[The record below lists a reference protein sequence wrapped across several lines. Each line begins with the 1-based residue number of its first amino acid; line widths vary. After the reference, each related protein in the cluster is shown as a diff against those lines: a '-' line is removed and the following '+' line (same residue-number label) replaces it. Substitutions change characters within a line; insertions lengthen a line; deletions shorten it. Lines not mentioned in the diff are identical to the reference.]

1 MTSAPQAASDKLR
14 LVYDEMSAKFVSQ
27 GLSVDFIDT
36 ARQRYVYQASE
47 LVPLPYAKFPI
58 SLGSDT
64 VRLIVIPL
72 AKVSAQLVE
81 AVSALSRDFQQA
93 LRSGTELY
101 INEPER
107 WHITVFHTSKYD
119 DARPN
124 PLKPL
129 APDFQQTESGH
140 QAPPSGDALHQ
151 EHQTMQKLVGQNQPI
166 NLEVHR
172 VLLADSGTLLVC
184 LVDRDGKLSHLREQ
198 LTRAFPG
205 APTRQTQIMHVSV
218 LRLLTARQLSSE
230 ERQQLQAI
238 CDEYTNKLKGM
249 QITATELWYI
259 YETVF
264 ANIEGKVHA
273 MQTSIAMSLE
283 LED

>member
-1 MTSAPQAASDKLR
+1 MASAPQAASDKLR
-14 LVYDEMSAKFVSQ
+14 IVYDEMSAKFVSQ
-27 GLSVDFIDT
+27 GLNVGFINT
-36 ARQRYVYQASE
+36 ARQRYIYQGSD
-47 LVPLPYAKFPI
+47 LVPLPYAKFPT

-72 AKVSAQLVE
+72 AKASAQLVK

-93 LRSGTELY
+93 LRSGAELY
-101 INEPER
+101 VNEPER

-119 DARPN
+119 DTRPN

-129 APDFQQTESGH
+129 AADLQQTESVH
-140 QAPPSGDALHQ
+140 RAPPSSDALHQ

-184 LVDRDGKLSHLREQ
+184 LIDRDGSLNHLREQ

-205 APTRQTQIMHVSV
+205 APMRQTQIMHVSV
-218 LRLLTARQLSSE
+218 LRLLTAQQLSSE
-230 ERQQLQAI
+230 ERRRLQAI
-238 CDEYTNKLKGM
+238 CDEYTTELKGM
-249 QITATELWYI
+249 QITATELW
-259 YETVF
+259 
-264 ANIEGKVHA
+264 
-273 MQTSIAMSLE
+273 
-283 LED
+283 